1 MDFSNIDDTTLT
13 DIIKLTI
20 PRQPQEKYYGNR
32 EYKRKLIYS
41 DKKKFSKRCTQM
53 LFRLHEGDGKA
64 IYLIGIEDNGDIS
77 GLSIDDLNLSLNNI
91 IKIANNIDVQV
102 KKVKIHVLD
111 NGKYVLIVR
120 LCKDL
125 KNDLSIF

>member
-1 MDFSNIDDTTLT
+1 MDLSNIEDTTLT

-20 PRQPQEKYYGNR
+20 PRQPEENDYGNR
-32 EYKRKLIYS
+32 EYKRKLIY
-41 DKKKFSKRCTQM
+41 DQNKFSKRCTQM

-77 GLSIDDLNLSLNNI
+77 GLTIDDLNLSLNNI
-91 IKIANNIDVQV
+91 IKLANHIDVQI

-111 NGKYVLIVR
+111 NGKFILIVR
-120 LCKDL
+120 LFKDL
-125 KNDLSIF
+125 KNDLNIF